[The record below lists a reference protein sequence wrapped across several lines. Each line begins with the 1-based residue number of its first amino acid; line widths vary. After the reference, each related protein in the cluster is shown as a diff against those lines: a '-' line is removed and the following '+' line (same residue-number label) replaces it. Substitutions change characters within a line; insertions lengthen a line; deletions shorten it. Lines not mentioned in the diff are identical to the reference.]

1 MIKFKSITIT
11 NFKSIEYAELFYH
24 KGIWEVVGNNT
35 DSTLKSNG
43 AGKSTVLEAIQ
54 QCLYNKNLKG
64 ITIEDTYNRKTKK
77 GYRLILKFSVGSD
90 RYRID
95 NNREASTYD
104 VYQNDIC
111 ISKKTIPDN
120 LKLVQSIIGFDFN
133 SFCALTYVSHQ
144 NVVTLLD
151 SFTSSN
157 LMKVLLD
164 FDSISIFEA
173 RTKEAFSTSKS
184 RAQYLVQENTQLQDT
199 ITLVSEFKYTD
210 LTPSYRRKQEIN
222 HKFAKD
228 TCSIDI
234 EKVQRRIQS
243 INKELEELNKS
254 IETVQHQHSGNP
266 CPTCGQAQLQLG
278 LISKELYKFELNK
291 LEDNKKEL
299 LAELEQCT
307 KDHSDKADVLTKL
320 RHTFDE
326 QTRMVDAQITIGE
339 YKNKLYEDN
348 KELINITT
356 SKLED
361 NKKELSQEYFKQDL
375 YDIILKTIKAG
386 KLHKDLLDN
395 FVKVLNIYIDEYTK
409 FMSISY
415 LNIKSK
421 ASKTGIEFHMYDS
434 RYNQF
439 IDINTLSGGELTR
452 IRIIVL
458 MSMLKTISSI
468 TSLSTNILVLDE
480 ALDTLDKSAANDLS
494 MLFSYLIQN
503 ENKFIALVSHGE
515 QLNEIEFTGK
525 IQAIKSNGSTVIEQR
540 GTTNV

>member
-24 KGIWEVVGNNT
+24 KGVWEVLGNNT

-54 QCLYNKNLKG
+54 QCIYNKNLKG
-64 ITIEDTYNRKTKK
+64 ISIEDTYNRKTKK
-77 GYRLILKFSVGSD
+77 GYRIILKFSIDSD
-90 RYRID
+90 RYKID
-95 NNREASTYD
+95 NNRESSIYD
-104 VYQNDIC
+104 VYKNDLC
-111 ISKKTIPDN
+111 ISKKGINEN

-164 FDSISIFEA
+164 FDSISTFES
-173 RTKEAFSTSKS
+173 RTKDAFNDSKS
-184 RAQYLVQENTQLQDT
+184 RAQFLIQENAQLQDT
-199 ITLVSEFKYTD
+199 ITLVSEFKYID
-210 LTPSYRRKQEIN
+210 LTPAYRRKQEIN
-222 HKFAKD
+222 HNFAQD
-228 TCSIDI
+228 TCNIDI
-234 EKVQRRIQS
+234 EKVQRKIQS
-243 INKELEELNKS
+243 INSTLEQTRKDLEK
-254 IETVQHQHSGNP
+254 VQHQHSGTP
-266 CPTCGQAQLQLG
+266 CPTCGNSTVQLG
-278 LISKELYKFELNK
+278 LVSKELYKFELDK
-291 LEDNKKEL
+291 LKSDEESYLVEL
-299 LAELEQCT
+299 TQYTEEY
-307 KDHSDKADVLTKL
+307 SNKADALTKL
-320 RHTFDE
+320 RSTFDE

-348 KELINITT
+348 KELINNT
-356 SKLED
+356 SLKLEN

-421 ASKTGIEFHMYDS
+421 ASKTGIEFHMYDT
-434 RYNQF
+434 RFNQF

-480 ALDTLDKSAANDLS
+480 ALDTLDKSAASDLS
-494 MLFSYLIQN
+494 ALFNYLIHN
-503 ENKFIALVSHGE
+503 ESKFIALVSHGE
-515 QLNEIEFTGK
+515 QLSEIDFTGT
-525 IQAIKSNGSTVIEQR
+525 IQAIKSNGSTTIEQR
-540 GTTNV
+540 GYTNV